1 MKPLFTKEQIGKDN
15 MDKPASN
22 VPNAEPKRLL
32 AVNFGGIGDEIL
44 FLPTLATI
52 KKYFPSWHV
61 SLLLEPRSATVHQV
75 TNVVDEIITFDIK
88 KRPLMVADLLDLVT
102 LLRSGN
108 FDIVVSSGSSPMVAA
123 LLFLSGIARRIGYK
137 SNFLASL
144 LLTDPVALNKA
155 QYAAGMYHDLVKG
168 LGLAETAGI
177 PEICLPDE
185 SRRQMKKLIDQAS
198 TKQKR
203 VVIHPGTSKLA
214 IMKRIFKT
222 WPASDWA
229 RLIELL
235 LKEKNI
241 QVILSGGP
249 DDKEA
254 IDAILK
260 SLSHRGITQ
269 EAENFVLAYGKT
281 KSLADLGAL
290 IEASDLLVCVD
301 SAPMHIAVGLNKNV
315 VALFAVTDPKRLLPD
330 NKRFAYLVSEDKIT
344 QRNSSRERPEGP
356 SHANG
361 QDHCPPGVVLPPE
374 NVLRT
379 VLDQLSLFSN
389 QERSPE
395 HCG

>member
-1 MKPLFTKEQIGKDN
+1 

-22 VPNAEPKRLL
+22 VPNAEPRRLL

-52 KKYFPSWHV
+52 KKYFPTWHV
-61 SLLLEPRSATVHQV
+61 SLLVEPRSASVSQV
-75 TNVVDEIITFDIK
+75 TNLVDEIITFDIK
-88 KRPLMVADLLDLVT
+88 KRPLMVSDLIDLVT

-137 SNFLASL
+137 SNFLAGL

-155 QYAAGMYHDLVKG
+155 QYAAFMYHDLVKG
-168 LGLAETAGI
+168 LGIVETASN

-185 SRRQMKKLIDQAS
+185 SRRQMKKFLS
-198 TKQKR
+198 EKQPPLTAFKK

-214 IMKRIFKT
+214 IIKRIFKT
-222 WPASDWA
+222 WPAYDWA
-229 RLIELL
+229 KLIELL

-254 IDAILK
+254 VEAILK
-260 SLSHRGITQ
+260 SLNDRGITQ
-269 EAENFVLAYGKT
+269 EAENLVLAYGKT

-290 IEASDLLVCVD
+290 IEAADLLVCVD
-301 SAPMHIAVGLNKNV
+301 SAPMHVAVGLNKKV
-315 VALFAVTDPKRLLPD
+315 VALFAVTDPKRLLPES
-330 NKRFAYLVSEDKIT
+330 KHFVSLVSEGNVT
-344 QRNSSRERPEGP
+344 RENSSHARPGEP
-356 SHANG
+356 SHASD

-374 NVLRT
+374 NVLQS
-379 VLDQLSLFSN
+379 VLDQLSLSSN

-395 HCG
+395 RCG